1 LYLGQS
7 HRITVHLDLSSHKKS
22 LALFVALLLS
32 LGALVFA
39 SGEARAAQQHPTA
52 VQQSPTQVQQFPAK
66 TSQEYSA
73 AAEMRVAEPIV
84 AEAPSVVSYPLETR
98 LPAPPV
104 LRGSTPKP
112 LPDPTPDPPALQPP
126 PAPADSLHNKQHT
139 PVSKLT
145 GEPRRP
151 EDPEPSSGKP
161 VSALQQNP
169 EPSVPLGG
177 EVPDP
182 RGSKPKLPVSEPLYE
197 PKKPVALE
205 EASEPLPLQ
214 AEEPSLPKA
223 LEQDFMLAPLP
234 ENVPANYYVSP
245 IAPPSHRAN
254 QSFAASSPIIPVP
267 LEGALVSATNL
278 GHIQPSVN
286 KSSEVSPEPSSN
298 DAQKPLEDT
307 PQSEPPLAPPVGD
320 AILFALG
327 SAQAGPGG
335 ALALLL
341 ACIFTSGLVLLRPN
355 GKFTLASCTMPKP
368 SSALL
373 LPLERPG

>member
-1 LYLGQS
+1 
-7 HRITVHLDLSSHKKS
+7 
-22 LALFVALLLS
+22 
-32 LGALVFA
+32 
-39 SGEARAAQQHPTA
+39 
-52 VQQSPTQVQQFPAK
+52 
-66 TSQEYSA
+66 
-73 AAEMRVAEPIV
+73 MRVAEPIV

-182 RGSKPKLPVSEPLYE
+182 RGSKPKLPVSEPLSE

-245 IAPPSHRAN
+245 IAPP
-254 QSFAASSPIIPVP
+254 
-267 LEGALVSATNL
+267 
-278 GHIQPSVN
+278 
-286 KSSEVSPEPSSN
+286 
-298 DAQKPLEDT
+298 
-307 PQSEPPLAPPVGD
+307 
-320 AILFALG
+320 
-327 SAQAGPGG
+327 
-335 ALALLL
+335 
-341 ACIFTSGLVLLRPN
+341 
-355 GKFTLASCTMPKP
+355 
-368 SSALL
+368 
-373 LPLERPG
+373 LP